1 MAEAFRATTAPLS
14 GSIPTKAA
22 ARPGA
27 PAPRSCELFRPLALV
42 PVYNHPDTIAAVVK
56 DLRAMHLPVL
66 IVDDGSDERTRTA
79 CDALTGVAV
88 TVVHRAQNG
97 GKGAAMMTGF
107 KRAAREGY
115 THVLQIDADGQHD
128 RAAVSRFIQLAHK
141 FPNHLIC
148 GYPVYD
154 SSVPKA
160 RLWGRK
166 ITNFW
171 VAVNSL
177 SLSFEDAMCGMRV
190 YPIEAV
196 TEVLEN
202 ARIGER
208 MEFDPEILVRLLWAG
223 VRVKNAPVAVT
234 YPKDGISHFRGLR
247 DNLRISWMHAKLCT
261 MMLTRLPII
270 LWSRV
275 FGRVPECERDPD
287 ACRPVKPAKL
297 RPTPDTRTPTAEDA
311 ARSARAAR
319 VAKASKVAEDAS
331 REALKRLEAM
341 EKQAREAAQKAK
353 GAAHTGN
360 TENSGSAN
368 GSSGSTPSL

>member
-22 ARPGA
+22 ARPGT
-27 PAPRSCELFRPLALV
+27 PAARSCESFRPLALV

-66 IVDDGSDERTRTA
+66 IVDDGSDEKTRAA
-79 CDALTGVAV
+79 CDALAGVAV
-88 TVVHRAQNG
+88 TVLHRAQNG

-107 KRAAREGY
+107 KRAARDGY

-128 RAAVSRFIQLAHK
+128 RSAVSRFIQLAHK

-177 SLSFEDAMCGMRV
+177 SLSFEDAICGMRV

-297 RPTPDTRTPTAEDA
+297 RPAPDTRVPTAEEA
-311 ARSARAAR
+311 ARAAR

-341 EKQAREAAQKAK
+341 EKQAREAAEKGKSEGKSAGKA
-353 GAAHTGN
+353 
-360 TENSGSAN
+360 E
-368 GSSGSTPSL
+368 SSGTSSNSNASH

>member
-66 IVDDGSDERTRTA
+66 IVDDGSDERTRAA
-79 CDALTGVAV
+79 CDALRGVAV
-88 TVVHRAQNG
+88 TVVHREQNG

-141 FPNHLIC
+141 LPNHLIC

-190 YPIEAV
+190 YPIEAI

>member
-66 IVDDGSDERTRTA
+66 IVDDGSDEKTRAA
-79 CDALTGVAV
+79 CDALRGVAV
-88 TVVHRAQNG
+88 TVVHREQNG

-275 FGRVPECERDPD
+275 FGRVPECELDPD